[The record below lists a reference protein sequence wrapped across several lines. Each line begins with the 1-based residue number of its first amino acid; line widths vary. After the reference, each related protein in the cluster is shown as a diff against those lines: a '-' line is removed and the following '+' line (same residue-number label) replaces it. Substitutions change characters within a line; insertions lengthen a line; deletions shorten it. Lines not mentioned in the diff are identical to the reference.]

1 MDRQLIDLVVKWADE
16 KGILSKATPL
26 AQANKTKEEAE
37 ELLEACQ
44 AQQDGLK
51 NFTNSKGKLVNTR
64 EEVMDAIGDC
74 LVTLIIQAEMQGVSV
89 QDCLQSA
96 YNVISK
102 RTGVMKDGQFVKDE
116 N

>member
-1 MDRQLIDLVVKWADE
+1 
-16 KGILSKATPL
+16 
-26 AQANKTKEEAE
+26 
-37 ELLEACQ
+37 
-44 AQQDGLK
+44 
-51 NFTNSKGKLVNTR
+51 
-64 EEVMDAIGDC
+64 
-74 LVTLIIQAEMQGVSV
+74 MQGVSV